1 VIGNSPTPYQM
12 PTTITGLPADLQ
24 DVYTGLVTRLRE
36 KATRNELRRQYYDG
50 HNRLKDLGISI
61 PPQLKTLEVVVGWP
75 AKAVDS
81 MSRRTILEGF
91 TSTAGA
97 EVADEIQQVW
107 DGNRLAAEA
116 PALHTSTLM
125 QSCGFQFV
133 TAGDVPAGEPKA
145 LVTNRAAS
153 WATGEW
159 DARARSLRASLSVV
173 RTEEATGRPTEI
185 NLYVPNLVV
194 NAREL
199 RQGTW
204 DLRYIPHRMGV
215 PVELVP
221 YKALLD
227 RPYGRSRISR
237 GVMYLTDAAVRTML
251 RTEVSAEF
259 YNAPQRYVLGADEDA
274 FKDDAGNRVPAWQVI
289 AGRLNTLT
297 RDEDGNLPQVGQFPQ
312 QSMQPNV
319 EQLRSIAQM
328 FAAETSLPVGAL
340 GIVQD
345 NPSSA
350 EAILAANEELGI
362 EIEHWQRTALA
373 PAWERTMR
381 RALAITASSDA
392 AVLAARTV
400 RAQWGSWSAPSE
412 ASQAQ
417 AALARVQAVP
427 RLAETDVELERMG
440 YTRPQIERIQA
451 QWAREASRSNLTGLI
466 AAAGARTAP
475 ASQADP
481 NAEASA
487 LKAKFDALGVAV
499 RAGVDP
505 HDAAARLGLT
515 GIEFTGA
522 VPVSLR
528 LPEADAAQLED
539 A

>member
-12 PTTITGLPADLQ
+12 PTTIAGLPADLQ

-36 KATRNELRRQYYDG
+36 KATRNELRRRYYDG
-50 HNRLKDLGISI
+50 KNALKDLGIAI

-81 MSRRTILEGF
+81 MSDRTILEGF
-91 TSTAGA
+91 TSTAGDGVSEA
-97 EVADEIQQVW
+97 IQEVW
-107 DGNRLAAEA
+107 DDNRLASESSS
-116 PALHTSTLM
+116 LHTSVLM

-133 TAGDVPAGEPKA
+133 TAGDVAAGEPKA
-145 LVTNRAAS
+145 VITNRAAS

-159 DARARSLRASLSVV
+159 DARTRSLRAALSVV
-173 RTEEATGRPTEI
+173 TTDESTGRPTEI

-199 RQGTW
+199 RQGMW

-221 YKALLD
+221 FRALLD
-227 RPYGRSRISR
+227 RPYGSSRISR
-237 GVMYLTDAAVRTML
+237 GVMYMTDAAVRTML

-259 YNAPQRYVLGADEDA
+259 YNAPQRYVLGADEKA
-274 FKDDAGNRVPAWQVI
+274 FTDTAGNPVPAWQVVM
-289 AGRLNTLT
+289 GRLNTLT
-297 RDEDGNLPQVGQFPQ
+297 RDEDGELPQVGQFPQ

-328 FAAETSLPVGAL
+328 FASETSLPVGSL

-350 EAILAANEELGI
+350 EAILAANEELGVK
-362 EIEHWQRTALA
+362 IEHWQRTALA

-392 AVLAARTV
+392 AALAARTV

-440 YTRPQIERIQA
+440 YTRAQIERIQA
-451 QWAREASRSNLTGLI
+451 QWARSASRSNLV
-466 AAAGARTAP
+466 
-475 ASQADP
+475 
-481 NAEASA
+481 A
-487 LKAKFDALGVAV
+487 LVES
-499 RAGVDP
+499 
-505 HDAAARLGLT
+505 AAARNAPPT
-515 GIEFTGA
+515 T
-522 VPVSLR
+522 VPT
-528 LPEADAAQLED
+528 PEPEPTVA
-539 A
+539 

>member
-12 PTTITGLPADLQ
+12 PTTIAGLPADLQ

-36 KATRNELRRQYYDG
+36 KATRNELRRRYYDG
-50 HNRLKDLGISI
+50 KNALKDLGISI

-81 MSRRTILEGF
+81 MSDRTILEGF
-91 TSTAGA
+91 TSTAGEELKDDIA
-97 EVADEIQQVW
+97 EIWE
-107 DGNRLAAEA
+107 GNRLASEA
-116 PALHTSTLM
+116 PALHTSVLM

-133 TAGDVPAGEPKA
+133 TAGDVAAGEPAA
-145 LVTNRAAS
+145 LITNRPAG

-159 DARARSLRASLSVV
+159 DARTRSLRAALSVV
-173 RTEEATGRPTEI
+173 RTDEATGRPTEI

-199 RQGTW
+199 RQGLW

-237 GVMYLTDAAVRTML
+237 GVMYMTDAAVRTML

-259 YNAPQRYVLGADEDA
+259 YNAPQRYVLGADEKA
-274 FKDDAGNRVPAWQVI
+274 FTDDSGAPVPAWQVY

-297 RDEDGNLPQVGQFPQ
+297 RDEDGNMPEVGQFPQ

-328 FAAETSLPVGAL
+328 FASETSLPIGSL

-362 EIEHWQRTALA
+362 KIEHWERTGLA
-373 PAWERTMR
+373 PAHERSMR
-381 RALAITASSDA
+381 RALAITASSDTA
-392 AVLAARTV
+392 ALAARTV

-417 AALARVQAVP
+417 ASAARVAAVP

-451 QWAREASRSNLTGLI
+451 QWSRSASRQSL
-466 AAAGARTAP
+466 AALLESAGARNAPPTPDPEPTA
-475 ASQADP
+475 
-481 NAEASA
+481 
-487 LKAKFDALGVAV
+487 V
-499 RAGVDP
+499 
-505 HDAAARLGLT
+505 
-515 GIEFTGA
+515 
-522 VPVSLR
+522 
-528 LPEADAAQLED
+528 
-539 A
+539 